1 MRTSSGA
8 SLPGLLCSGLL
19 PWVAGV
25 YELPPKDCGMISP
38 FQVHLFDIGC
48 NTDIFL
54 PLQVK
59 RDAFFFFLSKI
70 GGSFFEFE
78 CSSAQLSL
86 PAGSWFELSV
96 QVRVQ

>member
-1 MRTSSGA
+1 MRASSGA

-25 YELPPKDCGMISP
+25 YEVTPKDCGMISP

-48 NTDIFL
+48 NRHFSSFASQERCL
-54 PLQVK
+54 
-59 RDAFFFFLSKI
+59 FLSKI
-70 GGSFFEFE
+70 EGSFFEFE

-86 PAGSWFELSV
+86 PASASFELLV